1 MVNMSYIP
9 MILKYTSPEAVPLS
23 FKLGRRRIC
32 GIPEEFSPKVSREF
46 VDSNIG
52 KITVEG
58 KNRSGLTIRA
68 DYTEYRDFPVTE
80 WRVTITNNGKKDTPI
95 ISELRIGGE
104 IACGKSTLKYGNTLR
119 MAFAG

>member
-1 MVNMSYIP
+1 

-52 KITVEG
+52 KITVH
-58 KNRSGLTIRA
+58 SLILLTLPDWGFHSPSA
-68 DYTEYRDFPVTE
+68 LC
-80 WRVTITNNGKKDTPI
+80 
-95 ISELRIGGE
+95 ISQ
-104 IACGKSTLKYGNTLR
+104 TT
-119 MAFAG
+119 

>member
-68 DYTEYRDFPVTE
+68 DYTEYAAPGYHFFVHLLGFFYHTHLFGLGFC
-80 WRVTITNNGKKDTPI
+80 NNGF
-95 ISELRIGGE
+95 
-104 IACGKSTLKYGNTLR
+104 
-119 MAFAG
+119 AFFF